1 MTTHAQSTEYPKI
14 LEKRVPSCLGS
25 DVPGPSP
32 LKLKI
37 KSVDLL
43 HLEKKREKILIY
55 NTTVNSTY

>member
-25 DVPGPSP
+25 DVPGPSS

-43 HLEKKREKILIY
+43 HLEKKEKILIY

>member
-25 DVPGPSP
+25 DVPGPSS

-43 HLEKKREKILIY
+43 HLEKKKREDTNI
-55 NTTVNSTY
+55 